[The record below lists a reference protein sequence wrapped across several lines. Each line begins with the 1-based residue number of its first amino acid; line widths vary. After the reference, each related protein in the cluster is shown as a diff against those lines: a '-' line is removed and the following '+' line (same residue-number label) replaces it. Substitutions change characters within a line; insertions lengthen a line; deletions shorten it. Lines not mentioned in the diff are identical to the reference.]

1 MKVLVEGI
9 KKMSKMAIL
18 VIGNLVTGYKFYGP
32 FANADLAA
40 EYANLFN
47 LKNCFVVELDNPEVV
62 ANKQF

>member
-1 MKVLVEGI
+1 
-9 KKMSKMAIL
+9 MSKMAIL